1 MDIKPV
7 RCRIPEILHNQR
19 KTQVWLAD
27 QLDISPQHLNDIIR
41 MRSVTGI
48 GMAAR
53 IAHVLKVKIDDLFD
67 WEWHGE

>member
-7 RCRIPEILHNQR
+7 RCRIPDILREKR

-27 QLDISPQHLNDIIR
+27 QLGITPQHMSDIVR
-41 MRSVTGI
+41 LRSVIGI

-53 IAHVLKVKIDDLFD
+53 IAHVLKVKIDDLYD
-67 WEWHGE
+67 WEWLGE